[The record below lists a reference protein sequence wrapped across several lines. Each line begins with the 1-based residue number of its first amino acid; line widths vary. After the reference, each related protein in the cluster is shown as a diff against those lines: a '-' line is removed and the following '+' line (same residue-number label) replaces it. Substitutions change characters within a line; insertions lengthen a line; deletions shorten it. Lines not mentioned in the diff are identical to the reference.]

1 MGLTLINF
9 TPGTG
14 TSADYTT
21 PGMSNYR
28 PSDDIVKSLARFEE
42 SSPEGLRGAMIL
54 IHPGTDP
61 ARTDKLYLR
70 LGELI
75 DFYTHKGYKFKKL

>member
-1 MGLTLINF
+1 M
-9 TPGTG
+9 
-14 TSADYTT
+14 A
-21 PGMSNYR
+21 NYR
-28 PSDDIVKSLARFEE
+28 SSDDLVKRLADFEE
-42 SSPEGLRGAMIL
+42 SSPEELRGAMIL

-75 DFYTHKGYKFKKL
+75 DFYTNKGYKFNKL

>member
-1 MGLTLINF
+1 MERLDSFEKNSAAGLN
-9 TPGTG
+9 
-14 TSADYTT
+14 
-21 PGMSNYR
+21 
-28 PSDDIVKSLARFEE
+28 
-42 SSPEGLRGAMIL
+42 GAMVL

-75 DFYTHKGYKFKKL
+75 DFYTGKGYTFKKL

>member
-1 MGLTLINF
+1 M
-9 TPGTG
+9 P
-14 TSADYTT
+14 
-21 PGMSNYR
+21 NYR
-28 PSDDIVKSLARFEE
+28 SSDYLTERLASFENNAAG
-42 SSPEGLRGAMIL
+42 GLNGAMVL

-75 DFYTHKGYKFKKL
+75 DFYTTKGYTFKKL